1 MSNSLWPHE
10 LQHTRLPCPS
20 LSPGVFSIHVH
31 CVNDAIQPS
40 HPLLPP
46 SSSLNLSQH
55 LGLFQSVGFFF
66 YQVAK
71 VLELWLQHQSF
82 QWIFSWFLKSFLQHH
97 NFLVGF
103 HAVRS
108 LEVGSLLGHLYHVLR
123 FSCLLS
129 HSHTMDPS
137 APAFCLYSEEDKGP
151 RAKCVHL
158 LCLNSCLWALP
169 SPFHSWASSLSH
181 GSQRWEMECINQA
194 WALIEGEKG
203 SWLHNCP
210 RPTGFLYFLCL
221 MVSWLV

>member
-1 MSNSLWPHE
+1 MNCNTPGFPVLHCLLEFSQFMSIVSMMPSN
-10 LQHTRLPCPS
+10 RLILC
-20 LSPGVFSIHVH
+20 
-31 CVNDAIQPS
+31 C
-40 HPLLPP
+40 PLLLLSSIFP
-46 SSSLNLSQH
+46 SIWVFFNQLA
-55 LGLFQSVGFFF
+55 FFF
-66 YQVAK
+66 FFNQVTK
-71 VLELWLQHQSF
+71 VLELRLQHQSF
-82 QWIFSWFLKSFLQHH
+82 QWIFSWFLKSFLRHH

-108 LEVGSLLGHLYHVLR
+108 LEVGSSLGHLYHVLR

-129 HSHTMDPS
+129 HSHTTDPS
-137 APAFCLYSEEDKGP
+137 APAFCLCSEEDKGP
-151 RAKCVHL
+151 RDKCVHL

-169 SPFHSWASSLSH
+169 SPFHSSASFLSH

-210 RPTGFLYFLCL
+210 PAPPHPTGFLYFFCL

>member
-1 MSNSLWPHE
+1 MNCNTPGFPVLHYLLEFSQFMSIVSMM
-10 LQHTRLPCPS
+10 PS
-20 LSPGVFSIHVH
+20 NHLIL
-31 CVNDAIQPS
+31 CC
-40 HPLLPP
+40 PLLLP
-46 SSSLNLSQH
+46 SIFPSIWVFFN
-55 LGLFQSVGFFF
+55 QSAFFF

-158 LCLNSCLWALP
+158 LCLNSCLWDLP

>member
-1 MSNSLWPHE
+1 MNCNTPGFPVLHDLLEFSQFMSIVSMM
-10 LQHTRLPCPS
+10 PS
-20 LSPGVFSIHVH
+20 NHLIL
-31 CVNDAIQPS
+31 CC
-40 HPLLPP
+40 PLLLP
-46 SSSLNLSQH
+46 SIFPSIWVFFN
-55 LGLFQSVGFFF
+55 QSAFFF

-71 VLELWLQHQSF
+71 VLELWLQHQSI

-158 LCLNSCLWALP
+158 LCLNSCLWDLP